1 MPHTVLVILA
11 EGFEEIETI
20 APINILRR
28 AGAEVT
34 IASYNSQLFQNGRS
48 NISIKAD
55 SLLSEIE
62 NPLQFNSLIIPGP
75 AVFKLRES
83 TKIIKLIKD
92 FHLAKKIIGAICA
105 APLLLLDAGVITE
118 KTPCTAH
125 DSIIDEIPHINKIKS
140 VVNFKNIITSRGAGT
155 AVDFGL
161 SMIEQIFGTEKELKS
176 ALLFTQIFNIIR

>member
-62 NPLQFNSLIIPGP
+62 NPLQFNSLIIPGGP

-92 FHLAKKIIGAICA
+92 FHLAKK
-105 APLLLLDAGVITE
+105 
-118 KTPCTAH
+118 K
-125 DSIIDEIPHINKIKS
+125 
-140 VVNFKNIITSRGAGT
+140 
-155 AVDFGL
+155 
-161 SMIEQIFGTEKELKS
+161 
-176 ALLFTQIFNIIR
+176 

>member
-1 MPHTVLVILA
+1 MPHTVLIILA

-28 AGAEVT
+28 AGAEVI
-34 IASYNSQLFQNGRS
+34 IASYNSQFFQNGRS

-55 SLLSEIE
+55 CLLSEIE
-62 NPLQFNSLIIPGP
+62 NPLQFNSLIIPGGP

-161 SMIEQIFGTEKELKS
+161 SMIEQIFGTEKRI
-176 ALLFTQIFNIIR
+176 QISSSIHAEF